1 MTEFT
6 PEWIEESRE
15 LLNRISPLPW
25 KACDCGKCG
34 QISNKIDCVAKA
46 TIGDWGDD
54 YPSIRRIGGSIEGRF
69 ETYMEQ
75 ITYGSVSKDEGIAN
89 AKYIADACN
98 NYPKALDEIA
108 RLQSRVQ
115 ELEAEQR
122 WIPVRERL
130 PEDSRIYD
138 VAIAGYQYSW
148 TGSCVFG
155 KWIGESGKAIL
166 GVTHWKYRPQPP
178 KEGAN
183 E

>member
-1 MTEFT
+1 MIEFT
-6 PEWIEESRE
+6 KEWIEEQKK

-34 QISNKIDCVAKA
+34 QVSNKIDCVAKA

-89 AKYIADACN
+89 AKYIAEACN
-98 NYPKALDEIA
+98 NYPKAIDEIL

-115 ELEAEQR
+115 ELEESLHDQIKEDADRIAYRDKRIVELEAE
-122 WIPVRERL
+122 L
-130 PEDSRIYD
+130 MF
-138 VAIAGYQYSW
+138 YQME
-148 TGSCVFG
+148 CPDL
-155 KWIGESGKAIL
+155 IGR
-166 GVTHWKYRPQPP
+166 YQPQ
-178 KEGAN
+178 KE

>member
-1 MTEFT
+1 MWQAYKVCGGEVMTEFT

-89 AKYIADACN
+89 AKYIAEACN
-98 NYPKALDEIA
+98 NYPNALDEIT

-115 ELEAEQR
+115 ELEDE
-122 WIPVRERL
+122 L
-130 PEDSRIYD
+130 MF
-138 VAIAGYQYSW
+138 YQMECPDLVGRY
-148 TGSCVFG
+148 
-155 KWIGESGKAIL
+155 
-166 GVTHWKYRPQPP
+166 QPP
-178 KEGAN
+178 KDGN